1 MKRMYITDEVHS
13 QLVRIRGLL
22 ETQTGERKT
31 LVDVLE
37 MIVTDY
43 YKKLKREA
51 EEG

>member
-1 MKRMYITDEVHS
+1 MKRRYIKDEVHA
-13 QLVRIRGLL
+13 QLVRIRGQL
-22 ETQTGERKT
+22 EARSGERRT

>member
-1 MKRMYITDEVHS
+1 MKRMYIADHVHA

-22 ETQTGERKT
+22 EAQTGERKN

-37 MIVTDY
+37 MIIADY
-43 YKKLKREA
+43 YEKLKREA